1 MKQKTEY
8 CENYLNQ
15 RTLIVGESNSG
26 KTTRTDQ
33 LLEMFINA
41 GYASEIAI
49 LDLAPD
55 KIQGAGGKM
64 RTKPPKEVLYL
75 STQIAAPRLQG
86 KNDHHIWQLA
96 HNNARATERLFK
108 QLIEK
113 KRKILFVNDAT
124 LYLQAGTFEHFE
136 KVLNSFNTAIINA
149 YQGDRFGD
157 SALTR
162 REKKLT
168 RNLIQRCDLIIQL

>member
-1 MKQKTEY
+1 MKTEH
-8 CENYLNQ
+8 CETYLHR
-15 RTLIVGESNSG
+15 RTLIIGETGSG

-33 LLEMFINA
+33 LLEMFIHA
-41 GYASEIAI
+41 GYASQIAI

-55 KIQGAGGKM
+55 LIQGVGGKM
-64 RTKPPKEVLYL
+64 RIKPLIEVLYL

-86 KNDHHIWQLA
+86 KNDEHIWQLA
-96 HNNARATERLFK
+96 QANARAIERQFE
-108 QLIEK
+108 QLSDE

-124 LYLQAGTFEHFE
+124 LYLQAGAFENFE
-136 KVLNSFNTAIINA
+136 KVLNSFDTAIINA
-149 YQGDRFGD
+149 YEGERFAD

-168 RNLIQRCDLIIQL
+168 RNLIQRCDLILRL